1 MSAPL
6 PPRLPLGLFQGY
18 GIEIEYM
25 LVDRAS
31 LAVLPVADQVL
42 AALAGEPASEVEV
55 GALAWSNE
63 LVLHLLEL
71 KTNGPV
77 PVLNGVAQT
86 FQQEVRCFNALLAPR
101 GAMLLPSGMHPLMEP
116 ARETRL
122 WPHEYHSI
130 YAAYHRIF
138 NCQAHGWA
146 NVQSVHLNLPFHG
159 DEEFGRLHA
168 AIRVLL
174 PIMPALAASS
184 PILEGRVSGRMDTR
198 LDMYLQHTER
208 VPSLTGAVI
217 PEPDFTR
224 RDYERDILDRIYA
237 DIAPHDVDGILRHE
251 WLNARGAIARFDRG
265 SIEIRLLDTQ
275 EMPAADLAV
284 LTAVVGVLRSMVR
297 EEVADFASQ
306 QRWEVEPL
314 ARLLRGSI
322 AEAEQTVITDRAY
335 LRLFGVCRGTL
346 TAAELWRHLLEASPA
361 EPAPDPEVAQALK
374 VILDQGPLA
383 RRLRRAVGPQ
393 PERAAIR
400 EVYSE
405 LAACLAEG
413 RSFLP

>member
-1 MSAPL
+1 MIAPL
-6 PPRLPLGLFQGY
+6 PPRFPLGLFQGY

-31 LAVLPVADQVL
+31 LAVLPVADEVL
-42 AALAGEPASEVEV
+42 AALAGERAAEVEV
-55 GALAWSNE
+55 GPLAWSNE

-77 PVLNGVAQT
+77 PVLNGVAQA
-86 FQQEVRCFNALLAPR
+86 FQREVRRLNALLAPR
-101 GAMLLPSGMHPLMEP
+101 GAMLLPGGMHPLMEP
-116 ARETRL
+116 ARQTRL

-146 NVQSVHLNLPFHG
+146 NVQSLHLNLPFHG

-184 PILEGRVSGRMDTR
+184 PILEGRVSGCMDTR
-198 LDMYLQHTER
+198 LEMYLRHTER
-208 VPSLTGAVI
+208 VPSLAGAVI
-217 PEPDFTR
+217 PEAAFSR
-224 RDYERDILDRIYA
+224 RDYERDILRRIYA
-237 DIAPHDVDGILRHE
+237 DIAPHDAEGVLRHE

-284 LTAVVGVLRSMVR
+284 VTAIVGVVGSLVR
-297 EEVADFASQ
+297 QEAADYASQ

-314 ARLLRGSI
+314 ARLLRGAI

-335 LRLFGVCRGTL
+335 LGLLGVARGSL
-346 TAAELWRHLLEASPA
+346 TAGDLWRRLLESSPA
-361 EPAPDPEVAQALK
+361 EPAPEPEVAQALK

-383 RRLRRAVGPQ
+383 RRLRHALGPQ